1 MDFLTVDIVVYFY
14 IIFTSFCNRIEKQQN
29 GDRPRQRDDDDMSHV
44 KMLKVKKLCFRFE
57 AVTDYHTEC
66 ILHIF

>member
-29 GDRPRQRDDDDMSHV
+29 DRPRQRDDDDMSHV